1 MSKIYFLIFTFLLFC
16 ACSHTNNFKK
26 VTVVSIYDGDT
37 FKVNL
42 PCKKEVFCKGIS
54 VRVKG
59 IDTPEIKTKNIYQ
72 KEIALI
78 AKDFTGRLLFDGK
91 IILKNCTRDKY
102 FRMLCD
108 VFIIKE
114 KKEINLAK
122 ELLSS
127 GLAVKYDGKTK
138 TCAKVLLGF

>member
-1 MSKIYFLIFTFLLFC
+1 MPKKYFLLFILFIFC
-16 ACSHTNNFKK
+16 AGSSNNLKK
-26 VTVVSIYDGDT
+26 VKLISVYDGDT

-59 IDTPEIKTKNIYQ
+59 IDTPEIKTKNIHQ

-122 ELLSS
+122 ELLFS

>member
-26 VTVVSIYDGDT
+26 VELISIYDGDT

-42 PCKKEVFCKGIS
+42 PCKENLLCKNIPI
-54 VRVKG
+54 RVKG
-59 IDTPEIKTKNIYQ
+59 IDTPELKTKNFFEKEKAQ
-72 KEIALI
+72 K
-78 AKDFTGRLLFDGK
+78 AKNFTGKLLSDGE

-102 FRMLCD
+102 FRLLCD
-108 VFIIKE
+108 VFIIKGKE
-114 KKEINLAK
+114 EINLAK

-127 GLAVKYDGKTK
+127 GLAIKYDGKTK
-138 TCAKVLLGF
+138 P